1 VSRRAVGHWLALSL
15 IALLVMKLFNT
26 LGRTLVDFDPRDG
39 SAIGIYVCGPTVQ
52 TKPHVGHGRAAVAFD
67 VLRRYLL
74 WRGFDVT
81 YVQNVTDVDDKI
93 INASIEQGVPADV
106 VATAAAEAFRK
117 GYDALGVMAPDLE
130 PKATEHVPHMV
141 RMIEDLI
148 AKGHA
153 YEAGGDVYFRV
164 RSFPGYGKLSGRNID
179 ELMSGARVETGE
191 LKEDPLDF
199 ALWKSAK
206 PGEPS
211 WPSPW
216 SDGRPGW
223 HIECSAMAREYLGDA
238 FAIHAGG
245 ADLVFPHHENEIAQA
260 EAATGKPFARFWL
273 HNGMVNL
280 SGEKMAK
287 STGHV
292 IDLLGA
298 VERWDPIAVRLFY
311 LRTHYR
317 KPVEFS
323 EEALDDAEASLER
336 LRAFRRRLPCE
347 VSVPANPELIQRF
360 SDALGDDLDVA
371 GGLAALFETV
381 REGNRL
387 LDAGEDPGPYVAA
400 YDEMMSVFGL
410 AADAGDL
417 EDLNEE
423 ISALAMRFEI
433 SPGDPAFVLDALVAA
448 RNDARAAKQWAVS
461 DEIRDALSALGIS
474 VEDTANGT
482 RWHRG

>member
-1 VSRRAVGHWLALSL
+1 
-15 IALLVMKLFNT
+15 MKLFNT
-26 LGRTLVDFDPRDG
+26 LGRTLTDFDPPIG
-39 SAIGIYVCGPTVQ
+39 SPVGIYVCGPTVQ

-81 YVQNVTDVDDKI
+81 YVQNITDVDDKI
-93 INASIEQGVPADV
+93 INASIEQGVPTDEV
-106 VATAAAEAFRK
+106 AAAAAAAFRQ
-117 GYDALGVMAPDLE
+117 GYEALGVMAPDLE
-130 PKATEHVPHMV
+130 PKATEHVPA
-141 RMIEDLI
+141 MITMIDQLI
-148 AKGHA
+148 TKGHA
-153 YEAGGDVYFRV
+153 YESGGDVYFRV

-179 ELMSGARVETGE
+179 ELLSGARIEPGE

-223 HIECSAMAREYLGDA
+223 HIECSAMAREYLGDS

-245 ADLVFPHHENEIAQA
+245 TDLVFPHHENEIAQA
-260 EAATGKPFARFWL
+260 EAATGTRFAQIWL

-298 VERWDPIAVRLFY
+298 VKRWDPIAVRLFY

-317 KPVEFS
+317 KPVDFS

-336 LRAFRRRLPCE
+336 LRAFRRRTPGE
-347 VSVPANPELIQRF
+347 ATVPAAPDLIERF
-360 SDALGDDLDVA
+360 SEALGDDLDAA
-371 GGLAALFETV
+371 GGLAVLFDTV
-381 REGNRL
+381 RDGNRA
-387 LDAGEDPGPYVAA
+387 LDAGEDPGRYVAA
-400 YDEMMSVFGL
+400 YDEMMDVFGL
-410 AADAGDL
+410 VAHNDDLDDLRADIA
-417 EDLNEE
+417 E
-423 ISALAMRFEI
+423 IATRFGVTTGEPVAM
-433 SPGDPAFVLDALVAA
+433 LDALVRA
-448 RNDARAAKQWAVS
+448 RNEARDSHEWATSDA
-461 DEIRDALSALGIS
+461 IRDGLAQLDITL
-474 VEDTANGT
+474 EDTADGT
-482 RWHRG
+482 RWYRG

>member
-1 VSRRAVGHWLALSL
+1 
-15 IALLVMKLFNT
+15 MKLFNT
-26 LGRTLVDFDPRDG
+26 LGRTLTDFDPPIG
-39 SAIGIYVCGPTVQ
+39 SPVGIYVCGPTVQ

-81 YVQNVTDVDDKI
+81 YVQNITDVDDKI
-93 INASIEQGVPADV
+93 IKASIEQGVPTDEVAAAA
-106 VATAAAEAFRK
+106 ATAFRQ
-117 GYDALGVMAPDLE
+117 GYEALGVMAPDLE
-130 PKATEHVPHMV
+130 PKATEHVPA
-141 RMIEDLI
+141 MITMIDQLI
-148 AKGHA
+148 TKGHA
-153 YEAGGDVYFRV
+153 YESGGDVYFRV

-179 ELMSGARVETGE
+179 ELLSGARIEPGE

-223 HIECSAMAREYLGDA
+223 HIECSAMAREYLGDS

-245 ADLVFPHHENEIAQA
+245 TDLVFPHHENEIAQA
-260 EAATGKPFARFWL
+260 EAATGTRFAQIWL

-298 VERWDPIAVRLFY
+298 VKRWDPIAVRLFY

-317 KPVEFS
+317 KPVDFS

-336 LRAFRRRLPCE
+336 LRAFRRRTPGE
-347 VSVPANPELIQRF
+347 ATVPAAPDLIERF
-360 SDALGDDLDVA
+360 SEALDDDLDTA
-371 GGLAALFETV
+371 GGLAVLFDTV
-381 REGNRL
+381 RDGNRA
-387 LDAGEDPGPYVAA
+387 LDAGEDPGRYVAA
-400 YDEMMSVFGL
+400 YDEMMDVFGL
-410 AADAGDL
+410 VAHNDDL
-417 EDLNEE
+417 DDLRAE
-423 ISALAMRFEI
+423 IAEIGTRFGVTTGE
-433 SPGDPAFVLDALVAA
+433 PVATLNALVRA
-448 RNDARAAKQWAVS
+448 RNEARDSQEWATSDA
-461 DEIRDALSALGIS
+461 IRDGLAQLDITL
-474 VEDTANGT
+474 EDTADGT
-482 RWHRG
+482 RWYRG

>member
-1 VSRRAVGHWLALSL
+1 MGRWSVPSL

-26 LGRTLVDFDPRDG
+26 LGRKLTDFDPVEG
-39 SAIGIYVCGPTVQ
+39 SPVGIYVCGPTVQ

-74 WRGFDVT
+74 WRGFDVI
-81 YVQNVTDVDDKI
+81 YVQNITDVDDKI
-93 INASIEQGVPADV
+93 IRASIEQGVPAAEV
-106 VATAAAEAFRK
+106 AAAATDAFRQ
-117 GYDALGVMAPDLE
+117 GYEALGVMAPDLE
-130 PKATEHVPHMV
+130 PRATEHIPSMIT
-141 RMIEDLI
+141 MIEQLI
-148 AKGHA
+148 EKGHA

-164 RSFPGYGKLSGRNID
+164 RSFPEYGQLSGRNID
-179 ELMSGARVETGE
+179 ELLSGARIEPGE
-191 LKEDPLDF
+191 LKDDPLDF

-223 HIECSAMAREYLGDA
+223 HIECSAMAREYLGDT

-245 ADLVFPHHENEIAQA
+245 TDLVFPHHENEIAQA
-260 EAATGKPFARFWL
+260 EAATGNRFAEIWL

-292 IDLLGA
+292 IDLRGA

-317 KPVEFS
+317 KPVDFS
-323 EEALDDAEASLER
+323 EDALDDAEASLER
-336 LRAFRRRLPCE
+336 LRAFRRRVPGE
-347 VSVPANPELIQRF
+347 VSTPADAELIGRF
-360 SDALGDDLDVA
+360 SEALGDDLDVA
-371 GGLAALFETV
+371 GGLAVLFDTV

-387 LDAGEDPGPYVAA
+387 LDAGEDAGSYVAA

-410 AADAGDL
+410 EAPSGDL
-417 EDLNEE
+417 EDLRAGIE
-423 ISALAMRFEI
+423 ALALRFGVA
-433 SPGDPAFVLDALVAA
+433 SGRPAVMLDALVHT
-448 RNDARAAKQWAVS
+448 RNEARAAKQWATS
-461 DEIRDALSALGIS
+461 DSIRNDLADLGIT

-482 RWHRG
+482 RWYRG